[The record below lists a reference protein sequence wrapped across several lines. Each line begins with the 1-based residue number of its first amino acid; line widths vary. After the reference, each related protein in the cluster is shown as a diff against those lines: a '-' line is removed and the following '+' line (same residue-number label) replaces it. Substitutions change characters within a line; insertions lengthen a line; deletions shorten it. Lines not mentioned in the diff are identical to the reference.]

1 MHRKEKRYLNRVIS
15 MILTVA
21 MLLGFI
27 DISYVRAEQEDTSE
41 KRWDTANCIITYML
55 TDHWDNGYTATI
67 NIENT
72 SDIDIENWHVS
83 FSETPQIVN
92 LWNAQLLQDGLDEP
106 IFKNLG
112 WNQDIMVGS
121 SVSFGFTANEA
132 FQGFPEVAE
141 LAVSRKTVSS
151 DDYIITYQIRDDWTT
166 GYVGSIMIQNVSDR
180 VIEDWMLSFDLPY
193 NIDDMW
199 NGQILSYENGNYLI
213 KNKTERQ
220 NIAAGEV
227 LEIGFTVNS
236 GNAADLP
243 EHFCM
248 EEYALTECTG
258 TSGEGTDPDEKEPQ
272 NVSGSDISG
281 SDISGSDISGD
292 DVSGSD
298 ISGNDVSGGDLQSEI
313 LISINTDDFDLNE
326 KLEMYLTQDKLSSLE
341 GGLQG
346 AERVERLSYSISDL
360 YDLEVKS
367 GEMDVQE
374 KWKIQNIGLVLGL
387 NRIKVTALSKDGTA
401 HEKEILLMNFNIDNM
416 KNTDVNM
423 EDTDQDGIEDY
434 FEGIFGTDPLI
445 ADTDGDGLS
454 DREELFLTGTDP
466 LMVDT
471 DDNGVP
477 DGAEDFDK
485 DGLNNIEEMAVGT
498 NAYSTDTD
506 GDGLDDRA
514 EAQQYHTDPLLFDTD
529 DDGLTDGQD
538 VKLDFNPLNP
548 DTDGNG
554 ILDGDEVVYQTYTK
568 ELDQERKA
576 GITQVSVSMDCA
588 GYIDNEVWIQN
599 AYNLDMRSTNVVGLF
614 GAPVIIETEEEFDEA
629 TITFTYDED
638 ALGEIEEDNLR
649 IMWYDEENDIYQ
661 LLDEETE
668 IDKEKHT
675 LSCATT
681 HFSTWMVIDRKSWSE
696 SIRKDLGYG
705 QTVENQVFYYDFAE
719 IYNALDIDGLSEAQW
734 QLLGKPSLYKYMAGL
749 EFTRIFRYG
758 KFDRIKANRT
768 VNTYLADTTA
778 IEALDQACTLM
789 STTSS
794 PYREIFFANIKDIE
808 YSQALVEKAKANHI
822 KINCSSTSTTNP
834 NMRRIAGETGGKYTI
849 ISEFTDMSVGQAFYE
864 ATNEMIPTTIGDG
877 MADTD
882 GDGLPDIYEILGIRI
897 SNGQIVHFDPHL
909 VDTDG
914 NGISDF
920 VEAGG
925 LPKKETITIGGETY
939 DIEVSR
945 GGIYDMLSPDFIYV
959 DGRENADGSVIDE
972 KMEYVSYSENYYFE
986 KYVKMFK
993 PKVFETIFSDNERL
1007 FAKGAA
1013 GVHGLYANNDRIDTN
1028 YIKYYSFNTL
1038 VLALITEFVML
1049 EEEGFSSSLGTA
1061 SARGAEAASCFAL
1074 YTSNKGGI
1082 SRGCNGDNSRYYIDA
1097 GYMLRAMPHGM
1108 NSGYDNLCDH
1118 MRTAKYVSEKI
1129 LNEHNTDVY
1138 IALSPKVEWTGCRYL
1153 YNAGVDIMEEY
1164 AVQGIL
1170 NGAALGTFN
1179 EASASIT
1186 LHCWYNSKTGNYWME
1201 YKYYLIDFYDFEKLY
1216 LLYEQDALGIANS
1229 YELFGR
1235 YSGICSWKAEQ
1246 KDLNIEL

>member
-1 MHRKEKRYLNRVIS
+1 MTCLTIL
-15 MILTVA
+15 MI
-21 MLLGFI
+21 
-27 DISYVRAEQEDTSE
+27 
-41 KRWDTANCIITYML
+41 C
-55 TDHWDNGYTATI
+55 
-67 NIENT
+67 
-72 SDIDIENWHVS
+72 
-83 FSETPQIVN
+83 
-92 LWNAQLLQDGLDEP
+92 
-106 IFKNLG
+106 
-112 WNQDIMVGS
+112 
-121 SVSFGFTANEA
+121 
-132 FQGFPEVAE
+132 
-141 LAVSRKTVSS
+141 
-151 DDYIITYQIRDDWTT
+151 
-166 GYVGSIMIQNVSDR
+166 
-180 VIEDWMLSFDLPY
+180 
-193 NIDDMW
+193 
-199 NGQILSYENGNYLI
+199 
-213 KNKTERQ
+213 
-220 NIAAGEV
+220 
-227 LEIGFTVNS
+227 
-236 GNAADLP
+236 
-243 EHFCM
+243 
-248 EEYALTECTG
+248 
-258 TSGEGTDPDEKEPQ
+258 
-272 NVSGSDISG
+272 
-281 SDISGSDISGD
+281 
-292 DVSGSD
+292 
-298 ISGNDVSGGDLQSEI
+298 
-313 LISINTDDFDLNE
+313 
-326 KLEMYLTQDKLSSLE
+326 
-341 GGLQG
+341 
-346 AERVERLSYSISDL
+346 
-360 YDLEVKS
+360 
-367 GEMDVQE
+367 
-374 KWKIQNIGLVLGL
+374 
-387 NRIKVTALSKDGTA
+387 
-401 HEKEILLMNFNIDNM
+401 
-416 KNTDVNM
+416 
-423 EDTDQDGIEDY
+423 DQDGIEDY

-498 NAYSTDTD
+498 NAYSADTD

-638 ALGEIEEDNLR
+638 SLGEIEEDNLR

-808 YSQALVEKAKANHI
+808 YSQTLVEKAKANHI
-822 KINCSSTSTTNP
+822 KINCSSTSMTNP
-834 NMRRIAGETGGKYTI
+834 NMRRMAGETGGKYSI

-897 SNGQIVHFDPHL
+897 SNGQIVNFDPHL

-914 NGISDF
+914 DGISDF

-925 LPKKETITIGGETY
+925 LPQKETIIINGEPTE
-939 DIEVSR
+939 IMVSR
-945 GGIYDMLSPDFIYV
+945 GGIYDALSPLFIFV
-959 DGRENADGSVIDE
+959 DGTENNDGSVINE
-972 KMEYVSYSENYYFE
+972 KMDYVSYSENYYND
-986 KYVKMFK
+986 KYVNLVQ
-993 PKVFETIFSDNERL
+993 PDIFTGLEK
-1007 FAKGAA
+1007 AKGAA
-1013 GVHGLYANNDRIDTN
+1013 GVHGIYAGKAGKDVDYN
-1028 YIKYYSFNTL
+1028 KYYIYNTL
-1038 VLALITEFVML
+1038 ILTCIAGFVTV
-1049 EEEGFSSSLGTA
+1049 EEETGIGANFAAAAFRS
-1061 SARGAEAASCFAL
+1061 AEATSCFSA
-1074 YTSNKGGI
+1074 YISNVGGTSK
-1082 SRGCNGDNSRYYIDA
+1082 GCNGDAARKYIEA
-1097 GYMLRAMPHGM
+1097 GYMLKAMPCGV
-1108 NSGYDNLCDH
+1108 NSGYNYFSDH
-1118 MRTAKYVSEKI
+1118 IQTAKCVAENV
-1129 LNEHNTDVY
+1129 LNEYNTDIY
-1138 IALSPKVEWTGCRYL
+1138 IALSPKIQWKGCSYL
-1153 YNAGVDIMEEY
+1153 VNGGVDIGEY
-1164 AVQGIL
+1164 VMQGAL

-1179 EASASIT
+1179 EADASIT
-1186 LHCWYNSKTGNYWME
+1186 LHCSYDPATGKYQME
-1201 YKYYLIDFYDFEKLY
+1201 YIYYLVDFYDFEKLPM
-1216 LLYEQDALGIANS
+1216 LYEQDALGIARS

-1235 YSGICSWKAEQ
+1235 CPGICSWKKGQ
-1246 KDLNIEL
+1246 SGLSIMF